1 MLVGMAR
8 TILHVDMDEFFAAV
22 ERLDFPEL
30 AGRCILVGGDPAGR
44 GVVSTASYEARQF
57 GCHSAMP
64 TVTALRLCPQ
74 AVLRPVRGQRY
85 REVSRAVFE
94 IFRRFTPLIEP
105 LSIDEAFLD
114 MTGTERL
121 SGTGEQAG
129 GRIKRTIREELG
141 LVASV
146 GVGPN
151 KFLAKLASDLEKPD
165 GLTVIPP
172 GREAEILDPLP
183 ISKLWGVGASTEKR
197 LRGMGIRT
205 IRELRLQDAR
215 TLRGVFGTRTEA
227 VLRLAAGQDDRPV
240 VPDSLAKSI
249 GQEVT
254 FPTDVSDLPAL
265 RSVLLGQAEQVARR
279 LRGQGL
285 QARTVTLKLRYGDF
299 TTLSRSRSL
308 PEPTCRTEAIFA
320 AGAELLEAW
329 ARTSLGPMRLIG
341 LTASNLSG
349 STGRQMGLFEE
360 PADEK
365 RKQVDEAVDRI
376 VDRFGPG
383 SIRRGG

>member
-121 SGTGEQAG
+121 SGTGPQAA
-129 GRIKRTIREELG
+129 GRIKRAIREELG